1 MSKKI
6 TTLLALSL
14 VVSLLAA
21 CNLPGQPKPTQD
33 LFPTPNL
40 TLTALFAP
48 GGIPPT
54 VTPPALATATS
65 GAVVQPSATQAA
77 TAAPAATATSVAI
90 ATATKIPPSATPVTR
105 PGPAIKAAYLATAPK
120 IDGDWGEWKTDA
132 YPARFVVFGAGN
144 WKNADDLEGSFRVGW
159 DNTYLYVAAKV
170 LDDSYVQIA
179 SGDEIYKGDSI
190 EILFDSDLWGDFAV
204 RSLSN
209 DDYQIGISP
218 GNDEI
223 GGQTSAYL
231 WYPSGKAGNLSD
243 VKIAAVSSLGVYR
256 VEFAIPWK
264 TLGVNPASGSQ
275 FGFGFS
281 VSDND
286 KSGTKEQQ
294 SMVSNLKDRNF
305 LDPGTWGILTLT
317 K

>member
-1 MSKKI
+1 MSKKGFVI
-6 TTLLALSL
+6 LSL
-14 VVSLLAA
+14 LCVVSLLTA
-21 CNLPGQPKPTQD
+21 CNLPGQAKPTQD

-54 VTPPALATATS
+54 VTPPALVTATS
-65 GAVVQPSATQAA
+65 GSVVVAT
-77 TAAPAATATSVAI
+77 TTPPAATATQAAS
-90 ATATKIPPSATPVTR
+90 ATPTKVPPSATAVTR

-144 WKNADDLEGSFRVGW
+144 WKNSDDLEGSFRVGW
-159 DNTYLYVAAKV
+159 DNTYLYVAVKV
-170 LDDSYVQIA
+170 LDDTYVQNA
-179 SGDEIYKGDSI
+179 TGAEIYKGDSI
-190 EILFDSDLWGDFAV
+190 ELLFDSDLWGDFAV

-209 DDYQIGISP
+209 DDYQIGISA
-218 GNDEI
+218 GKDKI
-223 GGQTSAYL
+223 GGATSAYL

-243 VKIAAVSSLGVYR
+243 VKIAAVSSTGVYR

-264 TLGVNPASGSQ
+264 TLGVTPASGGQ
-275 FGFGFS
+275 FGFGLS
-281 VSDND
+281 ISDDD
-286 KSGTKEQQ
+286 KAGSKEQQ
-294 SMVSNLKDRNF
+294 SMVSNLEDRNF
-305 LDPGTWGILTLT
+305 LDPGTWGTLTLT